1 MAKYC
6 RQEGCRNLI
15 ERGQY
20 CEEHKRKKKVAKR
33 YYSKNRSFYKSDD
46 WKSLADYVRFRDGY
60 KCTVCGKPVFGRDS
74 QVDHKLPIWLRPELR
89 LDEEN
94 CRLVCSSCHPKVE
107 YQPKDE
113 KEKSLRC
120 SYDPANYF

>member
-20 CEEHKRKKKVAKR
+20 CEEHKRKKKVVKR

-46 WKSLADYVRFRDGY
+46 WKSLADYIRFRDGY

-74 QVDHKLPIWLRPELR
+74 QVDHELPIWLRPDLR
-89 LDEEN
+89 LEISN